1 MKRQH
6 IKKQK
11 VNTKKIRRRVKKE
24 IKGLEFGMII
34 NFDGNLFKGEDETK
48 TITETRTTFPLVHG
62 VDQGQEKNT
71 IETFKNLAI
80 DLREITG
87 IKTTSTS
94 LITIGGITTKE
105 IITLKRTEH
114 KVRKILI
121 IYLMR
126 LEV

>member
-1 MKRQH
+1 MKHQH

-34 NFDGNLFKGEDETK
+34 NFDGNLFKGEDEIK
-48 TITETRTTFPLVHG
+48 TITERKTTFPLVHG
-62 VDQGQEKNT
+62 VDQGQEKST

-80 DLREITG
+80 DLRAITG
-87 IKTTSTS
+87 IITTSTS
-94 LITIGGITTKE
+94 LITIGGTTTKE
-105 IITLKRTEH
+105 IIILKRTEY
-114 KVRKILI
+114 KVRKIVI

-126 LEV
+126 LVV